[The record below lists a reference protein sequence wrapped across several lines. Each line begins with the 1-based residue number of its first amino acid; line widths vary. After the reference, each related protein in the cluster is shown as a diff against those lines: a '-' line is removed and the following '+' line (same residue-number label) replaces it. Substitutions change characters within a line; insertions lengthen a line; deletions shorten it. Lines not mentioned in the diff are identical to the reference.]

1 MKKIIFFAKDLNQGN
16 IEKSLINLLNRLV
29 TSYNI
34 TLVLE
39 KNEGSLKRNINKKI
53 KIIEYKVYKSKLLNK
68 LKELFFRVKYKNK
81 YNFSCS
87 YLTETPLNK
96 LSRISS
102 INNAIYIHNDY
113 TQKYKKEK
121 INHFFNSINITEFKH
136 IIFESNESKKTFCK
150 NFPNL
155 KDKTLVINNLINT
168 KEILK
173 KSKEQLKCKRK
184 KEEIIFTY
192 IGKLDEK
199 QKKISRLLECF
210 KKLTTKNKNFKLW
223 IIGDGEEYNNT
234 KKFIEENNLNNN
246 ITLFGKQTNPY
257 KYLKNS
263 DYLIITSDYEGF
275 PVEFNEANLLEKLVF
290 TTIKVSDNYY
300 NLKDGKGF
308 IIPKEINLMA
318 KNIEQIIK
326 TNPKVEK
333 IDYDK
338 VNKERV
344 NKVKELIEINS
355 NK

>member
-102 INNAIYIHNDY
+102 TNNAIYIHNDY

-173 KSKEQLKCKRK
+173 KSK
-184 KEEIIFTY
+184 
-192 IGKLDEK
+192 
-199 QKKISRLLECF
+199 
-210 KKLTTKNKNFKLW
+210 
-223 IIGDGEEYNNT
+223 
-234 KKFIEENNLNNN
+234 
-246 ITLFGKQTNPY
+246 
-257 KYLKNS
+257 
-263 DYLIITSDYEGF
+263 
-275 PVEFNEANLLEKLVF
+275 
-290 TTIKVSDNYY
+290 
-300 NLKDGKGF
+300 
-308 IIPKEINLMA
+308 
-318 KNIEQIIK
+318 
-326 TNPKVEK
+326 
-333 IDYDK
+333 
-338 VNKERV
+338 
-344 NKVKELIEINS
+344 
-355 NK
+355 